1 MRIVVTGALG
11 FIGHHLCIGLAKRG
25 YKVLG
30 IDNLSRGKR
39 ERIDLLKN
47 HGVNVVLTDIR
58 DCSNI
63 VKVFQEFKP
72 EIVMHL
78 AALISVDES
87 FKKPLL
93 YEDVNVRGTINIVL
107 ASNKTNVWRIVYAS
121 SAAVYG
127 NPVRLPIDEEHPL
140 KPLSP
145 YGVSKL
151 AGEMYIKTIFNGEG
165 GYVILR
171 LFNVYGLGQNP
182 EYAGVITKFME
193 RLERRLPPIIYGDGT
208 QTRDF
213 IHVLDVVEAF
223 IKAIEVNE
231 PNIVLNIGTGKP
243 TSIRELAYT
252 MIKLYG
258 LNIQPIYAPPRKGDI
273 KYSYANISKAKKI
286 LKWEPRISLENGLR
300 ILIRKQKC

>member
-11 FIGHHLCIGLAKRG
+11 FIGHHLCIGLAKEG

-39 ERIDLLKN
+39 ERIDLLRN
-47 HGVNVVLTDIR
+47 HGVDIVLADIR
-58 DCSNI
+58 DSSNI
-63 VKVFQEFKP
+63 MKTFREFKP

-93 YEDVNVRGTINIVL
+93 YEDVNVKGTINIIL

-127 NPVRLPIDEEHPL
+127 NPVKLPIDEEHPL
-140 KPLSP
+140 RPLSP
-145 YGVSKL
+145 YGASKL
-151 AGEMYIKTIFNGEG
+151 AGEMYIKTIFNGKE

-193 RLERRLPPIIYGDGT
+193 RLERKLPPIIYGDGT

-231 PNIVLNIGTGKP
+231 SNVVLNIGTGKQ
-243 TSIRELAYT
+243 TSIKELAYT

-258 LNIQPIYAPPRKGDI
+258 LDLQPIYAPPRKGDI
-273 KYSYANISKAKKI
+273 KHSYADISKAKKI
-286 LKWEPRISLENGLR
+286 LKWEPKISLEDGLR
-300 ILIRKQKC
+300 MLIRRQKY